1 MAAVLQ
7 DVFNCGVDNLREC
20 GDVDEL
26 PIYGILIQS
35 PSFLEDPPGPW
46 GAGIAERSESG
57 RPARPGEPHQYIN
70 LILAA
75 FL

>member
-35 PSFLEDPPGPW
+35 PSFLEDPLGPC
-46 GAGIAERSESG
+46 GAGITRQAWRTT
-57 RPARPGEPHQYIN
+57 PVHQSN
-70 LILAA
+70 LGCVLVNT
-75 FL
+75 